1 MAGKGLEWKRLWQP
15 TISLLCKVYIS
26 LSTFYARLVEKSPQG
41 VMVWSCQL
49 TNFDTHL
56 RNPRFDCTDR
66 GIETGQHLSGHN
78 LQGPRQNRTHGY

>member
-1 MAGKGLEWKRLWQP
+1 MGKELEWKRLWHP

-49 TNFDTHL
+49 TNFDTHP
-56 RNPRFDCTDR
+56 RNRRFDCTDC
-66 GIETGQHLSGHN
+66 GIETGQHLYGYN
-78 LQGPRQNRTHGY
+78 LQRLRQNRTHAH

>member
-1 MAGKGLEWKRLWQP
+1 MGKGLEWKRLWHP

-41 VMVWSCQL
+41 VIVWSCQL

-56 RNPRFDCTDR
+56 RSRRFDCIDL
-66 GIETGQHLSGHN
+66 GIETGQHLYGHN
-78 LQGPRQNRTHGY
+78 LQRLRQNRTHAH